1 MNSLEQKLKEY
12 KDKLNYL
19 GYENKISDSVVNKY
33 LEILN
38 NSFHRKD
45 FMLNSLSIYTKTID
59 KTYKKVSINF
69 NYVFQNYEIIFNIDD
84 SNKITMIFS
93 WYGDEI
99 IKQFTF
105 IYRDTQDIINR
116 LETIIELV
124 E

>member
-12 KDKLNYL
+12 KDRLNYL
-19 GYENKISDSVVNKY
+19 SYENKISDSVVNKY
-33 LEILN
+33 LDILN
-38 NSFHRKD
+38 NPFHKKD
-45 FMLNSLSIYTKTID
+45 FMLNSFSIYTKTID
-59 KTYKKVSINF
+59 KTYKKVNINF

-84 SNKITMIFS
+84 SNKVTMIFS
-93 WYGDEI
+93 WYGDEN

-105 IYRDTQDIINR
+105 MYCDAQDIINR